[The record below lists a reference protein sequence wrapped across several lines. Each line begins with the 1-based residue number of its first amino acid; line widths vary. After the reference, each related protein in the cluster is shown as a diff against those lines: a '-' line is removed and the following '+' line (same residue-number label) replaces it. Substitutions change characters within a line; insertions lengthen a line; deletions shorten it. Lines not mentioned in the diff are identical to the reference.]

1 MVAHFVE
8 CRILAIRYLL
18 ATDPLCPTRR
28 CRDIQQKR
36 GLTEDLVGEL
46 GLNKKTN
53 AVAHSHT
60 LSQFFE
66 ELTHE
71 STRNAGS
78 AFQIANCSYLG
89 GMRFVFALLFLAT
102 LHVASAVEIEGVNVP
117 PQIQVG
123 GQALQLNGAG
133 LRTVVLLIIPIKA
146 YVAGFYATAPLR
158 SEADVLAS
166 AGPLGFTFTFL
177 KSVGQGQ
184 VTSAWTAQFADS
196 NTFTYAGFEKDR
208 DAFIALFGPLQSGGV
223 ESVQL
228 VGTDT
233 LVYDSGKF
241 KGTISGRN
249 FQRAFLSLWFG
260 STPVMPSLKS
270 ALLGT

>member
-1 MVAHFVE
+1 
-8 CRILAIRYLL
+8 
-18 ATDPLCPTRR
+18 
-28 CRDIQQKR
+28 
-36 GLTEDLVGEL
+36 
-46 GLNKKTN
+46 
-53 AVAHSHT
+53 
-60 LSQFFE
+60 
-66 ELTHE
+66 
-71 STRNAGS
+71 
-78 AFQIANCSYLG
+78 
-89 GMRFVFALLFLAT
+89 MRFVFILLILAS
-102 LHVASAVEIEGVNVP
+102 LHIASAVEIEGVKVP
-117 PQIQVG
+117 AQAQVN
-123 GQALQLNGAG
+123 GQTLPLNGAG

-146 YVAGFYATAPLR
+146 YVAAFYAPSPLR

-196 NTFTYAGFEKDR
+196 NSFTYPGFEKDR
-208 DAFIALFGPLQSGGV
+208 DAFIALFGPLQTGGV

-260 STPVMPSLKS
+260 SNPVMPSLKT
-270 ALLGT
+270 ALLGQ